1 MSQANVEIVQ
11 RGIAAFNQRD
21 VSKAFSAWSPDAE
34 IDWSRSK
41 GPLRGVY
48 SGRGALER
56 FWGEYWSLFESVE
69 LETHGFLGGGARVVV
84 PNTAHFRGR
93 DGIEVVAR
101 STFVYTLEGGRISRL
116 AMFQDRAEA
125 LEAAGLSGSPEA
137 GSGD

>member
-21 VSKAFSAWSPDAE
+21 VSKAFSAWGSDAE

-48 SGRGALER
+48 SGRAALER
-56 FWGEYWSLFESVE
+56 FWGEFWSIFESVE
-69 LETHGFLGGGARVVV
+69 LETHGFLEGGAHVVV
-84 PNTAHFRGR
+84 PNTAHLRGR

-101 STFVYTLEGGRISRL
+101 STFVYTVEGGRISRL

-137 GSGD
+137 GPGA